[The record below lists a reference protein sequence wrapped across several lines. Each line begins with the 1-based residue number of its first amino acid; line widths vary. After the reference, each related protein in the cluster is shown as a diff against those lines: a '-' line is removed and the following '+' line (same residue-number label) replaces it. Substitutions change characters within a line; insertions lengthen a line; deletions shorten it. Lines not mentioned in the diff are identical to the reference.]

1 MKLLESKIYNLIN
14 YLIDNIQNKTDDIR
28 KNSFFLLNIDTFILI
43 AILFTYLISIFCS
56 TEVIGIIS
64 ILPII
69 LVVFKVLI
77 TKGEKLELE
86 HCNFYL
92 LIYLLICFISNFTSS
107 MPIQSLYGFMKT
119 FIYISFYF
127 ALCQF
132 LKTNQKYLII
142 LIGFIAA
149 LVSFESIAGIFQN
162 IFGVESISTWQ
173 DTSYVNPEDVISRV
187 YGTLKPYNPNLLGGY
202 LIAGVSCVVGIFS
215 ILLINI
221 KKNQWYKYILIPS
234 FLAMFISFFAIFLTG
249 CRGAYVALFVMMLS
263 YIVASFRIV
272 FSDIDIE
279 KLKIIWKSAFALF
292 CASVVGFLAL
302 NHAIF
307 QRLMS
312 IFIFRVDSSTSFR
325 VNVYNSAVQMFQD
338 NWLYGIGVGNKVF
351 REIYGLYMLSGFD
364 ALSCYCVFLEM
375 AVESGILSLIA
386 YILFLYIL
394 LSSAIKY
401 FIKSKDLNYKI
412 LLAVGFI
419 AIIGVMI
426 HGFVDT
432 IYFRPQVQYIFWTMA
447 AIITVIVRENKTAE

>member
-1 MKLLESKIYNLIN
+1 MKILESKIYSIIN
-14 YLIDNIQNKTDDIR
+14 YFINNIQNKTDNIR
-28 KNSFFLLNIDTFILI
+28 KKSFFLINIDLFIL
-43 AILFTYLISIFCS
+43 ASFLLTYLTSIFCS
-56 TEVIGIIS
+56 TVLIGIIS
-64 ILPII
+64 LLPIM
-69 LVVFKVLI
+69 LVVLKVFI
-77 TKGEKLELE
+77 SKGEKIELD
-86 HCNFYL
+86 HCNFYI
-92 LIYLLICFISNFTSS
+92 LIYLLICFITNFTSS

-132 LKTNQKYLII
+132 LKTNKKRITALIC
-142 LIGFIAA
+142 FICV
-149 LVSFESIAGIFQN
+149 LVSFESIVGIFQN

-202 LIAGVSCVVGIFS
+202 LIAGVSCVIGVFS
-215 ILLINI
+215 LLLAKI
-221 KKNQWYKYILIPS
+221 KKNKWNRYIIIPS
-234 FLAMFISFFAIFLTG
+234 FIAIFISFLAIFLTG
-249 CRGAYVALFVMMLS
+249 CRGAYVALFTMILA
-263 YIVASFRIV
+263 YIIASFRIV
-272 FSDIDIE
+272 FFDIDIE
-279 KLKIIWKSAFALF
+279 KLKLIWKSAFAVF
-292 CASVVGFLAL
+292 CTSAVGFLAL

-312 IFIFRVDSSTSFR
+312 IFILRGDSSTSFR
-325 VNVYNSAVQMFQD
+325 INVYNSAVQMFQD

-386 YILFLYIL
+386 YILFLYVL
-394 LSSAIKY
+394 LSSAIKC
-401 FIKSKDLNYKI
+401 FIISKELSDKI
-412 LLAVGFI
+412 LLTVGFA
-419 AIIGVMI
+419 AIIGVMV

-447 AIITVIVRENKTAE
+447 AIITVLVRDNKVEE